1 MPQWDFLDFLRE
13 EAKAFPGFSLDMEA
27 PVDAFLESH
36 GRVTGV
42 RLKSGR
48 ELHARLTIAADGR
61 SSLARKLLPVE
72 DLGSP
77 MDVFWFRV
85 PKKGG
90 KGGLRGNVEA
100 GRLLVLIDRDDYW
113 QCAFVI
119 PKGAAAE
126 FQARGIESIRDEVAA
141 TAPPDLDLSE
151 LDEVTDLHLLS
162 VTLDRLTRWYKPG
175 LLAIGDSA
183 HAMSPIGGIGINLAI
198 QDAVAAAN
206 ALAGPLARGED
217 VDPMLHE
224 VQDRRMFP
232 TRVIQAGQK
241 AAQDNIIGRLLK
253 SRAPIRNAPFLIR
266 MLDRF
271 PVLRRIPGR
280 LIGLGIR
287 RERVRSPMSP

>member
-1 MPQWDFLDFLRE
+1 
-13 EAKAFPGFSLDMEA
+13 
-27 PVDAFLESH
+27 
-36 GRVTGV
+36 
-42 RLKSGR
+42 LKDGR
-48 ELHARLTIAADGR
+48 ELQARLTIAADGR